1 MCTRFLY
8 IDGENISKADIM
20 SSVTDFIQSL
30 GATDIFVGKLY
41 GNRDVVKSS
50 VPFCL
55 SKGLTFVETST
66 ISSSKKNITD
76 MKITVDCIFDV
87 VYTKETDFT
96 VTLLSK
102 DCDFLPLFYKLN
114 EMGIR
119 TEMPFCA
126 LAKSSFEYLAAHMKE
141 EIKYDKTTSGL
152 DAFLKH
158 NNFYS
163 PKNADCL
170 GNHF

>member
-76 MKITVDCIFDV
+76 MKITVDCIFVLIDLINI
-87 VYTKETDFT
+87 F
-96 VTLLSK
+96 
-102 DCDFLPLFYKLN
+102 F
-114 EMGIR
+114 
-119 TEMPFCA
+119 
-126 LAKSSFEYLAAHMKE
+126 
-141 EIKYDKTTSGL
+141 
-152 DAFLKH
+152 
-158 NNFYS
+158 
-163 PKNADCL
+163 
-170 GNHF
+170 

>member
-66 ISSSKKNITD
+66 ISSSK
-76 MKITVDCIFDV
+76 
-87 VYTKETDFT
+87 
-96 VTLLSK
+96 
-102 DCDFLPLFYKLN
+102 
-114 EMGIR
+114 R
-119 TEMPFCA
+119 T
-126 LAKSSFEYLAAHMKE
+126 
-141 EIKYDKTTSGL
+141 
-152 DAFLKH
+152 
-158 NNFYS
+158 S
-163 PKNADCL
+163 PI
-170 GNHF
+170 